1 MGLEEAREK
10 CVGGSSALPV
20 PVLAYRYH
28 MWLQA
33 VARACDVWL
42 NYWLSPKSDAFSDVR
57 T

>member
-33 VARACDVWL
+33 VATACDVWL